1 MQSMIIYIITYIA
14 VFVYHQLVLEHVIF
28 RKKQKSRKE
37 STLKTKTRNKNHKT
51 SNKNRSKEV
60 FCDKFKYKL

>member
-14 VFVYHQLVLEHVIF
+14 VLVYHQLVLEHVVL

-37 STLKTKTRNKNHKT
+37 STLKNKTRNKNHKT

-60 FCDKFKYKL
+60 FFDKFKYNL